1 MPTLLFLTDR
11 SERHQQAAR
20 EAAPPE
26 IEQIHFLRRPDKA
39 TILRAIGDADFLISE
54 RAGVI
59 DGEIIAAGKRLRLIQ
74 RLGSLTYD
82 IDLDAA
88 RAAGVPVCDFP
99 IPGVVAVAEHL
110 IWQILAVLRRAH
122 DGEAAILSPSPGTGE
137 GVPSQRT
144 DENIFA
150 TNWSRRTGIRSLL
163 GMTVGIVGFGEIG
176 VEAVRR
182 LRAFGCRMLYHKRSP
197 LPRHVEEA
205 LGIEYRSEDELYRQS
220 DVLCNLLPYSPAT
233 DGLIGEAVFARMQP
247 GSYLVNCGSGSV
259 IDESALAAALRSGHL
274 AGAAL
279 DTFEWEPIRPDNPLL
294 PLARDPQQ
302 NVVLTP
308 HTAFLGGV
316 GSRSEEFANIR
327 RLLAGEPLR
336 NRVG

>member
-20 EAAPPE
+20 EAAPPK
-26 IEQIHFLRRPDKA
+26 IEHIHFLRRPDKA
-39 TILRAIGDADFLISE
+39 TVLRKIGDADFLISE

-82 IDLDAA
+82 IDLEAA

-122 DGEAAILSPSPGTGE
+122 DGESVAQAAGDWGQ
-137 GVPSQRT
+137 SQRT

-163 GMTVGIVGFGEIG
+163 GLTVGVVGFGEIG
-176 VEAVRR
+176 VETVRR
-182 LRAFGCRMLYHKRSP
+182 LRAFGCRMLYNKRSC
-197 LPRHVEEA
+197 LPAHVEES
-205 LGIEYRSEDELYRQS
+205 LGIEYRTEDELYRQS

-233 DGLIGEAVFARMQP
+233 DGLIGVDVFARMQP

-302 NVVLTP
+302 NVTLTP

-316 GSRSEEFANIR
+316 GSRREEFANIR
-327 RLLAGEPLR
+327 RLLAGEPLH

>member
-26 IEQIHFLRRPDKA
+26 IEHIHFLRRPDKA

-122 DGEAAILSPSPGTGE
+122 DGEAVAQAVGDWGQ
-137 GVPSQRT
+137 SQRT

-150 TNWSRRTGIRSLL
+150 TNWSRRTGMRSLL
-163 GMTVGIVGFGEIG
+163 GMTVGVVGFGEIG

-205 LGIEYRSEDELYRQS
+205 LGIEYRTEDELYRQS

-247 GSYLVNCGSGSV
+247 GSYLVNCGSGSI
-259 IDESALAAALRSGHL
+259 IDENALAAALRSGHL

-294 PLARDPQQ
+294 PLARDPEQ

-316 GSRSEEFANIR
+316 GSRREEFANIR
-327 RLLAGEPLR
+327 RLLAGEPLH
-336 NRVG
+336 NRVAYT